1 MLISKQSTII
11 PALVKYLEQ
20 EGTRVSDRIA
30 EYSKRWKQP
39 INVGKTVA
47 QVSYT
52 PLSTSVSPG
61 QENCR

>member
-1 MLISKQSTII
+1 MLINKQSTVI

-20 EGTRVSDRIA
+20 EGTRVCDRIA
-30 EYSKRWKQP
+30 EYAKRWKQT

-52 PLSTSVSPG
+52 PLSTSVSPR
-61 QENCR
+61 QANCR